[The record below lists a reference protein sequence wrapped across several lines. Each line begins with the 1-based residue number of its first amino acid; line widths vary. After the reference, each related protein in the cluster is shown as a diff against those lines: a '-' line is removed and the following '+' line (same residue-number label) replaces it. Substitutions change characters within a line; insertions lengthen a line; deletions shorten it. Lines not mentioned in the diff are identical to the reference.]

1 MPLRISGSSGYT
13 ELQASS
19 TAVSNV
25 LQLPTSGTKLLSDT
39 ATSGTNTL
47 AVTFQNAGE
56 TVTVSASAA
65 TGALNYDV
73 LTQSVLYYTSN
84 ATATFTLNFRG
95 NSSISLNT
103 VLSNGQAVSAVFM
116 VTQGTSGASYYET
129 AITIDGAA
137 VTPKWQNGYTPVS
150 GNASGI
156 DVYTY
161 TIIKTGSAAFTV
173 LASLV
178 QYK

>member
-39 ATSGTNTL
+39 PTSGTNTL
-47 AVTFQNAGE
+47 AATFQNIGE

-95 NSSISLNT
+95 NGSTSLNT
-103 VLSNGQAVSAVFM
+103 VLATGQSVTVVFM
-116 VTQGTSGASYYET
+116 VTQGASGVSYYQT
-129 AITIDGAA
+129 AMTVDGTS
-137 VTPKWQNGYTPVS
+137 VTPKWQGSIAPTAGY
-150 GNASGI
+150 ASGI

-173 LASLV
+173 LATLSPF
-178 QYK
+178 K

>member
-19 TAVSNV
+19 TALANV
-25 LQLPTSGTKLLSDT
+25 LLLPTSGTKLLSDT
-39 ATSGTNTL
+39 PASGTNTL
-47 AVTFQNAGE
+47 AATFQNIGE

-73 LTQSVLYYTSN
+73 LTQSILYYTSN

-95 NSSISLNT
+95 NGSTSLNT
-103 VLSNGQAVSAVFM
+103 VLATGQSVTIVFM
-116 VTQGTSGASYYET
+116 VTQGASGVSYYQT
-129 AITIDGAA
+129 AMTVDGTS
-137 VTPKWQNGYTPVS
+137 VTPKWQGGISPTAGY
-150 GNASGI
+150 ASGI

-173 LASLV
+173 LATLS
-178 QYK
+178 QFK